1 MLSNSRIQPVS
12 WMPAM
17 GIQAR
22 FLLGLG
28 LCLLADY
35 LFFGHRAEIG
45 FSLFIVAVAF
55 AIMLLGGH
63 RVSPR
68 LAWITTL
75 TVIIGVVPSVLQW
88 DFLSGL
94 IAILALAMCTL
105 IMNRRVNAFDL
116 KMVKTLLIFLRR
128 WPLGFIKDMFTLSR
142 VKRRKRP
149 LSNYAKLA
157 FTWFLPLTLFPIF
170 LYLFSSSNP
179 VIEQWLLSINLG
191 KLFEKL
197 NMARI
202 VFWSIMFA
210 LVWPFLRVKFRKK
223 LKKKKAADTTVKTPE
238 QETVQ
243 AYRSVL
249 DEIFGYKAVVRSL
262 VLFNGLFALQTVL
275 DAFYLWGSQ
284 ELPAGTTYANYAHK
298 GVYTLIIAALLA
310 AVFVLF
316 ASRSGASTAKSKLV
330 KVLLLAWTIQTALL
344 VASCLARLGNYVGV
358 YSMTYLR
365 LYALIWV
372 VLVFIG
378 VLSIVAKLALGRNN
392 GWLVRVNMLAVV
404 GILYTLSLTNTAA
417 LIADYNVTYAD
428 NSKFDHW
435 YLISLGPQ
443 AIPAI
448 DAKIRSEL
456 ERGVPNDNSRLIKM
470 QSSRRYIALHVRLDA
485 RDWRL
490 WSLRN
495 QLLLNYL
502 QENEVPTR
510 PQSPAKPQAPTQLE
524 TPAKLQTPASD
535 SRTRY
540 REDPGL

>member
-1 MLSNSRIQPVS
+1 
-12 WMPAM
+12 
-17 GIQAR
+17 
-22 FLLGLG
+22 
-28 LCLLADY
+28 
-35 LFFGHRAEIG
+35 
-45 FSLFIVAVAF
+45 
-55 AIMLLGGH
+55 
-63 RVSPR
+63 
-68 LAWITTL
+68 
-75 TVIIGVVPSVLQW
+75 
-88 DFLSGL
+88 
-94 IAILALAMCTL
+94 MCTL

-116 KMVKTLLIFLRR
+116 KMVKVLLIFLRR

-202 VFWSIMFA
+202 VFWSITFA

-223 LKKKKAADTTVKTPE
+223 LKKKKATELTVKTPE
-238 QETVQ
+238 QQTVQ
-243 AYRSVL
+243 AYQSVM

-310 AVFVLF
+310 AIFVLF

-358 YSMTYLR
+358 YSITYLR

-372 VLVFIG
+372 ILVLIG
-378 VLSIVAKLALGRNN
+378 VLSIIAKLALGRNN
-392 GWLVRVNMLAVV
+392 GWLVRVNMLAVGV
-404 GILYTLSLTNTAA
+404 ILYTLSLTNTAA

-448 DAKIRSEL
+448 DVELKRELDRKTGTDMRKLFELARSRFTMANQL
-456 ERGVPNDNSRLIKM
+456 QRDS
-470 QSSRRYIALHVRLDA
+470 D
-485 RDWRL
+485 DWRL

-502 QENEVPTR
+502 QENEIPTKL
-510 PQSPAKPQAPTQLE
+510 QSPTKPEAPTQQE